1 MSKKLSKARNEQ
13 NKIVVFLRC
22 KTCFMAEKIFTL
34 TDVMP
39 ISDKKGKKSRTRRN
53 TLRKDNKILERCRNA
68 WNRFEPARKARE
80 RTMKYTFGD
89 QWSDIIEYKGG
100 HITERRYIQKKG
112 NIPLQNN
119 IMISI
124 FNTVAGLYEKQGVE
138 PTCFARTPDSQWLSD
153 MMSVALQANL
163 QDTQDSE
170 IRKALFKDY
179 ICGGIAVARESYEE
193 RDTIWDSW
201 SDYVNPY
208 YVGFEMGSDPRH
220 QDINLICELHDV
232 SHEDLYFK
240 FAREDY
246 GLTRRVLDNIYEI
259 DHKRDYDIEA
269 DQNDVYDLGNVSFDT
284 PANKNCCRVIECW
297 YKKTK
302 PRYQCT
308 DPIAQTA
315 DDARFRVEIE
325 DIGNVRQENI
335 KRKKVYDD
343 AGVPV
348 EDRAY
353 ITAEYIEDV
362 FWYYTFMSP
371 DGTVLC
377 EGECP
382 YDYKTHPYT
391 VKFYPFVNGEIHPF
405 LGTIIDQQR
414 YINRL
419 VVMHDMAARSA
430 AKGITIIPKGCIPD
444 DMSPQDFADQFTEYE
459 GLVIYETNRIN
470 PSVRPEVITSNAVQ
484 IGTYEL
490 LQLQLQLSKD
500 IVNVSGALQGK
511 TPTAGTSPARY
522 QMEMQNSSV
531 SLFSLLND
539 MTNLSEQIAE
549 KKVSNIKQF
558 YDDGRLIISAD
569 NTKVMI
575 YDRMSARDVKFRISI
590 KESGATASFAQ
601 QANDV
606 GMQLLQMGA
615 IDALTFL
622 QGSTLPFKDLYINAI
637 QDRQAQMALEQQAQ
651 QMQQTMSPEQQEQ
664 ANENTR
670 QAQGMLQSA

>member
-1 MSKKLSKARNEQ
+1 
-13 NKIVVFLRC
+13 
-22 KTCFMAEKIFTL
+22 MAGKIFTL

-39 ISDKKGKKSRTRRN
+39 ISNKKGKKGRTRRN
-53 TLRKDNKILERCRNA
+53 TLRKDIKLLERCRNA
-68 WNRFEPARKARE
+68 WNRFEPARKTRE

-100 HITERRYIQKKG
+100 RVTERRYIQQKG

-246 GLTRRVLDNIYEI
+246 GLTRRILDDVYEI

-269 DQNDVYDLGNVSFDT
+269 DQNDVYDLENVSFDT

-297 YKKTK
+297 YKRTK

-315 DDARFRVEIE
+315 DDARFRVEVE

-335 KRKKVYDD
+335 KRKKVYDE
-343 AGVPV
+343 AGVPI

-371 DGTVLC
+371 DGTILC

-405 LGTIIDQQR
+405 LGTVIDQQR

-490 LQLQLQLSKD
+490 LQLQLQLTKD
-500 IVNVSGALQGK
+500 ITNVSGALQGK
-511 TPTAGTSPARY
+511 APTAGTSAARY

>member
-1 MSKKLSKARNEQ
+1 
-13 NKIVVFLRC
+13 
-22 KTCFMAEKIFTL
+22 MAGKIFTL

-39 ISDKKGKKSRTRRN
+39 ISNKKGKKGRTRRN
-53 TLRKDNKILERCRNA
+53 TLRKDIKLLERCRNA
-68 WNRFEPARKARE
+68 WNRFEPARKTRE

-100 HITERRYIQKKG
+100 RVTERRYIQQKG

-246 GLTRRVLDNIYEI
+246 GLTRRILDDVYEI
-259 DHKRDYDIEA
+259 DDKRDYDIEA
-269 DQNDVYDLGNVSFDT
+269 DQNDVYDLDNVSFDT

-297 YKKTK
+297 YKRTK

-315 DDARFRVEIE
+315 DDARFRVEVE
-325 DIGNVRQENI
+325 DIENVRQENI
-335 KRKKVYDD
+335 KRKKVYDE
-343 AGVPV
+343 AGVPI

-362 FWYYTFMSP
+362 FWYYTFMTP
-371 DGTVLC
+371 DGTILC

-405 LGTIIDQQR
+405 LGTVIDQQR

-490 LQLQLQLSKD
+490 LQLQLQLTKD
-500 IVNVSGALQGK
+500 ITNVSGALQGK
-511 TPTAGTSPARY
+511 TPSAGTSAARY

-569 NTKVMI
+569 NTKVME

-590 KESGATASFAQ
+590 KESGATASVAQ

-606 GMQLLQMGA
+606 GIQLLQMGA

-651 QMQQTMSPEQQEQ
+651 QMQQGMSPEQQQQ
-664 ANENTR
+664 ANNNTQ
-670 QAQGMLQSA
+670 QAQQMLQAV

>member
-1 MSKKLSKARNEQ
+1 
-13 NKIVVFLRC
+13 
-22 KTCFMAEKIFTL
+22 MAEKIFTL

-470 PSVRPEVITSNAVQ
+470 PSVRPEVIASNAVQ

-490 LQLQLQLSKD
+490 LQLQLQLSQD
-500 IVNVSGALQGK
+500 IVKVSGALQGY
-511 TPTAGTSPARY
+511 TPTPGTSAATY
-522 QMEMQNSSV
+522 QM
-531 SLFSLLND
+531 
-539 MTNLSEQIAE
+539 
-549 KKVSNIKQF
+549 
-558 YDDGRLIISAD
+558 
-569 NTKVMI
+569 
-575 YDRMSARDVKFRISI
+575 
-590 KESGATASFAQ
+590 
-601 QANDV
+601 
-606 GMQLLQMGA
+606 
-615 IDALTFL
+615 
-622 QGSTLPFKDLYINAI
+622 
-637 QDRQAQMALEQQAQ
+637 
-651 QMQQTMSPEQQEQ
+651 
-664 ANENTR
+664 
-670 QAQGMLQSA
+670 

>member
-511 TPTAGTSPARY
+511 APTAGTSAARY

-651 QMQQTMSPEQQEQ
+651 QMQQTMSPEQQKQ

-670 QAQGMLQSA
+670 QTQGMLQSA

>member
-1 MSKKLSKARNEQ
+1 
-13 NKIVVFLRC
+13 
-22 KTCFMAEKIFTL
+22 MAGKIFTL

-39 ISDKKGKKSRTRRN
+39 ISNKKGKKGRTRRN
-53 TLRKDNKILERCRNA
+53 TLRKDIKLLERCRNA
-68 WNRFEPARKARE
+68 WNRFEPARKTRE

-100 HITERRYIQKKG
+100 RVTERRYIQQKG

-246 GLTRRVLDNIYEI
+246 GLTRRILDDVYEI
-259 DHKRDYDIEA
+259 DDKRDYDIEA
-269 DQNDVYDLGNVSFDT
+269 DQNDVYDLDNVSFDT

-297 YKKTK
+297 YKRTK

-315 DDARFRVEIE
+315 DDARFRVEVE
-325 DIGNVRQENI
+325 DIENVRQENI
-335 KRKKVYDD
+335 KRKKVYDE
-343 AGVPV
+343 AGVPI

-371 DGTVLC
+371 DGTILC

-405 LGTIIDQQR
+405 LGTVIDQQR

-490 LQLQLQLSKD
+490 LQLQLQLTKD
-500 IVNVSGALQGK
+500 ITNVSGALQGK
-511 TPTAGTSPARY
+511 TPSAGTSAARY

-569 NTKVMI
+569 NTKVME

-590 KESGATASFAQ
+590 KESGATASVAQ

-606 GMQLLQMGA
+606 GIQLLQMGA

-651 QMQQTMSPEQQEQ
+651 QMRQGMSPEQQQQ
-664 ANENTR
+664 ANDNTQ
-670 QAQGMLQSA
+670 QAQQMLQAV

>member
-1 MSKKLSKARNEQ
+1 
-13 NKIVVFLRC
+13 
-22 KTCFMAEKIFTL
+22 MAEKIFTL

-511 TPTAGTSPARY
+511 TPSAGTSAARY

>member
-1 MSKKLSKARNEQ
+1 
-13 NKIVVFLRC
+13 
-22 KTCFMAEKIFTL
+22 MAGKIFTL

-39 ISDKKGKKSRTRRN
+39 ISNKKGKRGRTRRN
-53 TLRKDNKILERCRNA
+53 TLRKDIKLLERCRNA
-68 WNRFEPARKARE
+68 WNRFEPARKTRE

-100 HITERRYIQKKG
+100 RVTERRYIQQKG

-119 IMISI
+119 IMISL

-246 GLTRRVLDNIYEI
+246 GLTRRILDDVYEI
-259 DHKRDYDIEA
+259 DHKRDYNIEA
-269 DQNDVYDLGNVSFDT
+269 DQNDVYDLENVSFDT

-297 YKKTK
+297 YKRTK

-315 DDARFRVEIE
+315 EDARFRVEVE
-325 DIGNVRQENI
+325 DIENVRQENI
-335 KRKKVYDD
+335 KRKKVYDE
-343 AGVPV
+343 AGVPI

-371 DGTVLC
+371 DGTILC

-405 LGTIIDQQR
+405 LGTVIDQQR

-444 DMSPQDFADQFTEYE
+444 EMSPQDFADQFTEYE

-490 LQLQLQLSKD
+490 LQLQLQLTKD
-500 IVNVSGALQGK
+500 ITNVSGAVQGK
-511 TPTAGTSPARY
+511 TPSAGTSAARY

-569 NTKVMI
+569 NTKVME

-590 KESGATASFAQ
+590 KESGATASVAQ

-606 GMQLLQMGA
+606 GIQLLQMGA

-651 QMQQTMSPEQQEQ
+651 QMQQGMSPEQQQQ
-664 ANENTR
+664 ANDNTQ
-670 QAQGMLQSA
+670 QAQQMLQAV

>member
-325 DIGNVRQENI
+325 DIGNVRQENV

-511 TPTAGTSPARY
+511 TPTAGTSAARY

>member
-1 MSKKLSKARNEQ
+1 
-13 NKIVVFLRC
+13 
-22 KTCFMAEKIFTL
+22 MAKIFTL
-34 TDVMP
+34 KDVMP
-39 ISDKKGKKSRTRRN
+39 AAKNKKSGASQRLSPLRRD
-53 TLRKDNKILERCRNA
+53 LKILERCRNA
-68 WNRFEPARKARE
+68 WNRFEPARKMRE

-89 QWSDIIEYKGG
+89 QWSDIIEYKEGRM
-100 HITERRYIQKKG
+100 TERKYILKKG

-124 FNTVAGLYEKQGVE
+124 FNTVTGLYEKQGVE

-153 MMSVALQANL
+153 MMSVALQANW
-163 QDTQDSE
+163 QDTQNSE
-170 IRKALFKDY
+170 IMKALFKDY
-179 ICGGIAVARESYEE
+179 ICGGVAVSRESYEE
-193 RDTIWDSW
+193 RDNMWDSW

-220 QDINLICELHDV
+220 QDMNLICELHDV
-232 SHEDLYFK
+232 SREDLYFK
-240 FAREDY
+240 FARADY
-246 GLTRRVLDNIYEI
+246 GLTRRRLDAIFDI
-259 DHKRDYDIEA
+259 DNKRDYDITA
-269 DQNDVYDLGNVSFDT
+269 DQNDVYDLENVSFDS
-284 PANKNCCRVIECW
+284 PSSRNCYRVIECW

-315 DDARFRVEIE
+315 DDARFRVEVE
-325 DIGNVRQENI
+325 DIDNIRRENI
-335 KRKKVYDD
+335 ARKKTYDE
-343 AGVPV
+343 AGVPI

-362 FWYYTFMSP
+362 FWYYVFMSP
-371 DGTVLC
+371 DGTILC

-382 YDYKTHPYT
+382 YEYKTHPYT
-391 VKFYPFVNGEIHPF
+391 VKFYPFVNGEVHPF
-405 LGTIIDQQR
+405 LGTVIDQQR

-444 DMSPQDFADQFTEYE
+444 DMDPRDFADQFTEYE

-470 PSVRPEVITSNAVQ
+470 PNVRPEVITSNAVQ

-490 LQLQLQLSKD
+490 LQLQLQLTKD
-500 IVNVSGALQGK
+500 ITNVSGAIQGK
-511 TPTAGTSPARY
+511 APSAGTSAARY
-522 QMEMQNSSV
+522 QMEMQNSST
-531 SLFSLLND
+531 SLFSILND

-569 NTKVMI
+569 NTKVME
-575 YDRMSARDVKFRISI
+575 YDRMSARDIKFRISI
-590 KESGATASFAQ
+590 KESGATASVAQ

-622 QGSTLPFKDLYINAI
+622 QGSTLPFKDMYIRAI
-637 QDRQAQMALEQQAQ
+637 QDRQAQASLEQQAQ
-651 QMQQTMSPEQQEQ
+651 MMQQQMTPEQQQQSEQ
-664 ANENTR
+664 NTQ
-670 QAQGMLQSA
+670 QAQQMLQTA

>member
-1 MSKKLSKARNEQ
+1 
-13 NKIVVFLRC
+13 
-22 KTCFMAEKIFTL
+22 MAEKIFTL

-511 TPTAGTSPARY
+511 APTAGTSAARY

-651 QMQQTMSPEQQEQ
+651 QMQQTMSPEQQKQ

-670 QAQGMLQSA
+670 QTQGMLQSA

>member
-511 TPTAGTSPARY
+511 TPTAGTSAARY

>member
-1 MSKKLSKARNEQ
+1 
-13 NKIVVFLRC
+13 
-22 KTCFMAEKIFTL
+22 MAGKIFTL

-39 ISDKKGKKSRTRRN
+39 ISNKKRKRGRTRRN
-53 TLRKDNKILERCRNA
+53 TLRKDIKLLERCRNA
-68 WNRFEPARKARE
+68 WNRFEPARKTRE

-100 HITERRYIQKKG
+100 RVTERRYIQQKG

-246 GLTRRVLDNIYEI
+246 GLTRRILDDVYEI

-269 DQNDVYDLGNVSFDT
+269 DQNDVYDLENVSFDT
-284 PANKNCCRVIECW
+284 PANRNCCRVIECW
-297 YKKTK
+297 YKRTK

-315 DDARFRVEIE
+315 EDARFRVEVE
-325 DIGNVRQENI
+325 DIENVRQENI
-335 KRKKVYDD
+335 KRKKVYDE
-343 AGVPV
+343 AGVPI

-362 FWYYTFMSP
+362 FWYYTFMTP
-371 DGTVLC
+371 DGTILC

-405 LGTIIDQQR
+405 LGTVIDQQR

-490 LQLQLQLSKD
+490 LQLQLQLTKD
-500 IVNVSGALQGK
+500 ITNVSGALQGK
-511 TPTAGTSPARY
+511 TPSAGTSAARY

-569 NTKVMI
+569 NTKVME

-590 KESGATASFAQ
+590 KESGATASVAQ

-606 GMQLLQMGA
+606 GMQLLQMGS
-615 IDALTFL
+615 IDALTYL

-651 QMQQTMSPEQQEQ
+651 QMQQGMSPEQQQQ
-664 ANENTR
+664 ANDNTQ
-670 QAQGMLQSA
+670 QAQQMLQAV

>member
-1 MSKKLSKARNEQ
+1 
-13 NKIVVFLRC
+13 
-22 KTCFMAEKIFTL
+22 MAGKIFTL

-39 ISDKKGKKSRTRRN
+39 ISNKKGKRGRTRRN
-53 TLRKDNKILERCRNA
+53 ALRKDIKLLERCRNA
-68 WNRFEPARKARE
+68 WNRFEPARKTRE

-100 HITERRYIQKKG
+100 RVTERRYIQQKG

-246 GLTRRVLDNIYEI
+246 GLTRRILDDVYEI
-259 DHKRDYDIEA
+259 DDKRDYDIEA
-269 DQNDVYDLGNVSFDT
+269 DQNDVYDLENVSFDT

-297 YKKTK
+297 YKRTK

-315 DDARFRVEIE
+315 DDARFRVEVE
-325 DIGNVRQENI
+325 DIENVRQENI
-335 KRKKVYDD
+335 KRKKVYDE
-343 AGVPV
+343 AGVPI

-371 DGTVLC
+371 DGTILC

-405 LGTIIDQQR
+405 LGTVIDQQR

-490 LQLQLQLSKD
+490 LQLQLQLTKD
-500 IVNVSGALQGK
+500 ITNVSGALQGK
-511 TPTAGTSPARY
+511 TPSAGTSAARY

-558 YDDGRLIISAD
+558 YDDGRLIISTD
-569 NTKVMI
+569 NTKVME

-590 KESGATASFAQ
+590 KESGATASVAQ

-651 QMQQTMSPEQQEQ
+651 QMQQGMSPEQQKQ
-664 ANENTR
+664 ANDNTQ
-670 QAQGMLQSA
+670 QAQQMLQAV

>member
-1 MSKKLSKARNEQ
+1 
-13 NKIVVFLRC
+13 
-22 KTCFMAEKIFTL
+22 MAGKIFTL

-39 ISDKKGKKSRTRRN
+39 ISNKKGKRGRARRN
-53 TLRKDNKILERCRNA
+53 TLRKDIKLLERCRNA
-68 WNRFEPARKARE
+68 WNRFEPARKTRE

-100 HITERRYIQKKG
+100 RVTERRYIQQKG

-246 GLTRRVLDNIYEI
+246 GLTRRILDDVYEI
-259 DHKRDYDIEA
+259 DDKRDYDIEA
-269 DQNDVYDLGNVSFDT
+269 DQNDVYDLENVSFDT

-297 YKKTK
+297 YKRTK

-315 DDARFRVEIE
+315 DDARFRVEVE
-325 DIGNVRQENI
+325 DIENVRQENI
-335 KRKKVYDD
+335 KRKKVYDE
-343 AGVPV
+343 AGVPI

-371 DGTVLC
+371 DGTILC

-405 LGTIIDQQR
+405 LGTVIDQQR

-490 LQLQLQLSKD
+490 LQLQLQLTKD
-500 IVNVSGALQGK
+500 ITNVSGALQGK
-511 TPTAGTSPARY
+511 TPSAGTSAARY

-569 NTKVMI
+569 NTKVME

-590 KESGATASFAQ
+590 KESGATASVVQ

-606 GMQLLQMGA
+606 GIQLLQMGA

-651 QMQQTMSPEQQEQ
+651 QMQQGMSPEQQQQ
-664 ANENTR
+664 ANDNTQ
-670 QAQGMLQSA
+670 QAQQLLQAV

>member
-511 TPTAGTSPARY
+511 TPTAGTSAARY

-549 KKVSNIKQF
+549 KKSQIEELSK
-558 YDDGRLIISAD
+558 
-569 NTKVMI
+569 
-575 YDRMSARDVKFRISI
+575 KF
-590 KESGATASFAQ
+590 K
-601 QANDV
+601 N
-606 GMQLLQMGA
+606 
-615 IDALTFL
+615 
-622 QGSTLPFKDLYINAI
+622 
-637 QDRQAQMALEQQAQ
+637 
-651 QMQQTMSPEQQEQ
+651 
-664 ANENTR
+664 
-670 QAQGMLQSA
+670 

>member
-1 MSKKLSKARNEQ
+1 
-13 NKIVVFLRC
+13 
-22 KTCFMAEKIFTL
+22 MAEKIFTL

-511 TPTAGTSPARY
+511 TPTAGTSAARY

>member
-1 MSKKLSKARNEQ
+1 
-13 NKIVVFLRC
+13 
-22 KTCFMAEKIFTL
+22 MAGKIFTL

-39 ISDKKGKKSRTRRN
+39 ISNKKEKKGRTRRS
-53 TLRKDNKILERCRNA
+53 TLRKDIKLLERCRNA
-68 WNRFEPARKARE
+68 WNRFEPARKTRE

-100 HITERRYIQKKG
+100 RVTERRYIQQKG

-246 GLTRRVLDNIYEI
+246 GLTRRILDDVYEI

-269 DQNDVYDLGNVSFDT
+269 DQNDVYDLENVSFDT

-297 YKKTK
+297 YKRTK

-315 DDARFRVEIE
+315 DDARFRVEVE
-325 DIGNVRQENI
+325 DIENVRQENI
-335 KRKKVYDD
+335 KRKKVYDE
-343 AGVPV
+343 AGVPI

-362 FWYYTFMSP
+362 FWYYTFMTP
-371 DGTVLC
+371 DGTILC

-405 LGTIIDQQR
+405 LGTVIDQQR

-490 LQLQLQLSKD
+490 LQLQLQLTKD
-500 IVNVSGALQGK
+500 ITNVSGALQGK
-511 TPTAGTSPARY
+511 APTAGTSAARY

-569 NTKVMI
+569 NTKIME

-590 KESGATASFAQ
+590 KESGATASVAQ

-651 QMQQTMSPEQQEQ
+651 QMQQGMSPEQQQQ
-664 ANENTR
+664 ANDNTQ
-670 QAQGMLQSA
+670 QAQQMLQAV

>member
-1 MSKKLSKARNEQ
+1 
-13 NKIVVFLRC
+13 
-22 KTCFMAEKIFTL
+22 MAGKIFTL

-39 ISDKKGKKSRTRRN
+39 ISNKKGKKGRTRRN
-53 TLRKDNKILERCRNA
+53 TLRKDIKLLERCRNA
-68 WNRFEPARKARE
+68 WNRFEPARKTRE

-100 HITERRYIQKKG
+100 RVTERRYIQQKG

-246 GLTRRVLDNIYEI
+246 GLTRRILDDVYEI

-269 DQNDVYDLGNVSFDT
+269 DQNDVYDLENVSFDT

-315 DDARFRVEIE
+315 EDARFRVEVE
-325 DIGNVRQENI
+325 DIENVRQENI
-335 KRKKVYDD
+335 KRKKVYDE
-343 AGVPV
+343 AGVPI

-405 LGTIIDQQR
+405 LGTVIDQQR

-490 LQLQLQLSKD
+490 LQLQLQLTKD
-500 IVNVSGALQGK
+500 ITNVSGALQGK
-511 TPTAGTSPARY
+511 TPSAGTSAARY

-569 NTKVMI
+569 NTKVME

-590 KESGATASFAQ
+590 KESGATASVAQ

-615 IDALTFL
+615 IDALTYL

-651 QMQQTMSPEQQEQ
+651 QMQQGMSPEQQQQ
-664 ANENTR
+664 ANDNTQ
-670 QAQGMLQSA
+670 QAQQLLQAV

>member
-511 TPTAGTSPARY
+511 APTAGTSAARY

-651 QMQQTMSPEQQEQ
+651 QMQQTMSPEQQKQ

>member
-1 MSKKLSKARNEQ
+1 
-13 NKIVVFLRC
+13 
-22 KTCFMAEKIFTL
+22 MAGKIFTL

-39 ISDKKGKKSRTRRN
+39 ISNKKGKRGRTRRN
-53 TLRKDNKILERCRNA
+53 ALRKDIKLLERCRNA
-68 WNRFEPARKARE
+68 WNRFEPARKTRE

-100 HITERRYIQKKG
+100 RVTERRYIQQKG

-232 SHEDLYFK
+232 SYEDLYFK

-246 GLTRRVLDNIYEI
+246 GLTRRILDDVYEI

-269 DQNDVYDLGNVSFDT
+269 DQNDVYDLENVSFDT

-297 YKKTK
+297 YKRTK

-315 DDARFRVEIE
+315 DDARFRVEVE
-325 DIGNVRQENI
+325 DIENVRQENI
-335 KRKKVYDD
+335 KRKKVYDE
-343 AGVPV
+343 AGVPI

-371 DGTVLC
+371 DGTILC

-405 LGTIIDQQR
+405 LGTVIDQQR

-490 LQLQLQLSKD
+490 LQLQLQLTKD
-500 IVNVSGALQGK
+500 ITNVSGALQGK
-511 TPTAGTSPARY
+511 TPSAGTSAARY

-569 NTKVMI
+569 NTKVME

-590 KESGATASFAQ
+590 KESGATASVAQ

-615 IDALTFL
+615 IDALTYL

-651 QMQQTMSPEQQEQ
+651 QMQQGMSPEQQKQ
-664 ANENTR
+664 ANDNTQ
-670 QAQGMLQSA
+670 QAQQMLQAV

>member
-1 MSKKLSKARNEQ
+1 
-13 NKIVVFLRC
+13 
-22 KTCFMAEKIFTL
+22 MAGKIFTL

-39 ISDKKGKKSRTRRN
+39 ISNKKRKRGRTRRN
-53 TLRKDNKILERCRNA
+53 TLRKDIKLLERCRNA
-68 WNRFEPARKARE
+68 WNRFEPARKTRE

-100 HITERRYIQKKG
+100 RVTERRYIQQKG

-246 GLTRRVLDNIYEI
+246 GLTRRILDDVYEI

-269 DQNDVYDLGNVSFDT
+269 DQNDVYDLENVSFDT
-284 PANKNCCRVIECW
+284 PANRNCCRVIECW
-297 YKKTK
+297 YKRTK

-315 DDARFRVEIE
+315 EDARFRVEVE
-325 DIGNVRQENI
+325 DIENVRQENI
-335 KRKKVYDD
+335 KRKKVYDE
-343 AGVPV
+343 AGVPI

-362 FWYYTFMSP
+362 FWYYTFMTP
-371 DGTVLC
+371 DGTILC

-405 LGTIIDQQR
+405 LGTVIDQQR

-490 LQLQLQLSKD
+490 LQLQLQLTKD
-500 IVNVSGALQGK
+500 ITNVSGALQGK
-511 TPTAGTSPARY
+511 TPSAGTSAARY

-569 NTKVMI
+569 NTKVME

-590 KESGATASFAQ
+590 KESGATASVAQ

-651 QMQQTMSPEQQEQ
+651 QMQQGMSPEQQQQ
-664 ANENTR
+664 ANDNTQ
-670 QAQGMLQSA
+670 QAQQMLQAV

>member
-1 MSKKLSKARNEQ
+1 
-13 NKIVVFLRC
+13 
-22 KTCFMAEKIFTL
+22 MAGKIFTL

-39 ISDKKGKKSRTRRN
+39 ISNKKGKRGRTRRN
-53 TLRKDNKILERCRNA
+53 ALRKDIKLLERCRNA
-68 WNRFEPARKARE
+68 WNRFEPARKTRE

-100 HITERRYIQKKG
+100 RITERRYIQQKG

-220 QDINLICELHDV
+220 QDMNLICELHDV

-246 GLTRRVLDNIYEI
+246 GLTRRILDDVYEI
-259 DHKRDYDIEA
+259 DDKRDYDIEA
-269 DQNDVYDLGNVSFDT
+269 DQNDVYDLENVSFDT

-297 YKKTK
+297 YKRTK

-315 DDARFRVEIE
+315 EDARFRVEVE
-325 DIGNVRQENI
+325 DIENVRQENI
-335 KRKKVYDD
+335 KRKKVYDE
-343 AGVPV
+343 AGVPI

-362 FWYYTFMSP
+362 FWYYTFMTP
-371 DGTVLC
+371 DGTILC

-405 LGTIIDQQR
+405 LGTVIDQQR

-490 LQLQLQLSKD
+490 LQLQLQLTKD
-500 IVNVSGALQGK
+500 ITNVSGALQGK
-511 TPTAGTSPARY
+511 TPSAGTSAARY

-569 NTKVMI
+569 NTKVME

-590 KESGATASFAQ
+590 KESGATASVAQ

-606 GMQLLQMGA
+606 GIQLLQMGA

-651 QMQQTMSPEQQEQ
+651 QMQQGMSPEQQQQ
-664 ANENTR
+664 ANDNTQ
-670 QAQGMLQSA
+670 QAQQMLQAV

>member
-1 MSKKLSKARNEQ
+1 
-13 NKIVVFLRC
+13 
-22 KTCFMAEKIFTL
+22 MAGKIFTL

-39 ISDKKGKKSRTRRN
+39 ISNKKGKRGRTRRN
-53 TLRKDNKILERCRNA
+53 TLRKDIKLLERCRNA
-68 WNRFEPARKARE
+68 WNRFEPARKTRE

-100 HITERRYIQKKG
+100 RITERRYIQQKG

-246 GLTRRVLDNIYEI
+246 GLTRRILDDVYEI

-269 DQNDVYDLGNVSFDT
+269 DQNDVYDLENVSFDT

-297 YKKTK
+297 YKRTK

-315 DDARFRVEIE
+315 DDARFRVEVE
-325 DIGNVRQENI
+325 DIENVRQENI
-335 KRKKVYDD
+335 KRKKVYDE
-343 AGVPV
+343 AGVPI

-362 FWYYTFMSP
+362 FWYYTFMTP
-371 DGTVLC
+371 DGTILC

-405 LGTIIDQQR
+405 LGTVIDQQR

-490 LQLQLQLSKD
+490 LQLQLQLTKD
-500 IVNVSGALQGK
+500 ITNVSGALQGK
-511 TPTAGTSPARY
+511 TPSAGTSAARY

-569 NTKVMI
+569 NTKVME

-590 KESGATASFAQ
+590 KESGATASVAQ

-651 QMQQTMSPEQQEQ
+651 QMQQGMSPEQQQQ
-664 ANENTR
+664 ANDNTQ
-670 QAQGMLQSA
+670 QAQQMLQAV

>member
-1 MSKKLSKARNEQ
+1 
-13 NKIVVFLRC
+13 
-22 KTCFMAEKIFTL
+22 MAGKIFTL

-39 ISDKKGKKSRTRRN
+39 ISNKKGKRGRTRRN
-53 TLRKDNKILERCRNA
+53 TLRKDIKLLERCRNA
-68 WNRFEPARKARE
+68 WNRFEPARKTRE

-100 HITERRYIQKKG
+100 RVTERRYIQQKG

-246 GLTRRVLDNIYEI
+246 GLTRRILDDVYEI
-259 DHKRDYDIEA
+259 DDKRDYDIEA
-269 DQNDVYDLGNVSFDT
+269 DQNDVYDLENVSFDT

-297 YKKTK
+297 YKRTK

-315 DDARFRVEIE
+315 DDARFRVEVE
-325 DIGNVRQENI
+325 DIENVRQENI
-335 KRKKVYDD
+335 KRKKVYDE
-343 AGVPV
+343 AGVPI

-362 FWYYTFMSP
+362 FWYYTFMTP
-371 DGTVLC
+371 DGTILC

-405 LGTIIDQQR
+405 LGTVIDQQR

-490 LQLQLQLSKD
+490 LQLQLQLTKD
-500 IVNVSGALQGK
+500 ITNVSGALQGK
-511 TPTAGTSPARY
+511 TPSAGTSAARY

-569 NTKVMI
+569 NTKIME

-590 KESGATASFAQ
+590 KESGATASVAQ

-651 QMQQTMSPEQQEQ
+651 QMQQGMSPEQQQQ
-664 ANENTR
+664 ANDNTQ
-670 QAQGMLQSA
+670 QAQQMLQAV

>member
-1 MSKKLSKARNEQ
+1 
-13 NKIVVFLRC
+13 
-22 KTCFMAEKIFTL
+22 MAGKIFTL

-39 ISDKKGKKSRTRRN
+39 ISNKKGKKGRTRRN
-53 TLRKDNKILERCRNA
+53 TLRKDIKLLERCRNA
-68 WNRFEPARKARE
+68 WNRFEPARKTRE

-100 HITERRYIQKKG
+100 RVTERRYIQQKG

-246 GLTRRVLDNIYEI
+246 GLTRRILDDVYEI

-269 DQNDVYDLGNVSFDT
+269 DQNDVYDLENVSFDT
-284 PANKNCCRVIECW
+284 PANRNCCRVIECW
-297 YKKTK
+297 YKRTK

-315 DDARFRVEIE
+315 DDARFRVEVE
-325 DIGNVRQENI
+325 DIENVRQENI
-335 KRKKVYDD
+335 KRKKVYDE
-343 AGVPV
+343 AGVPI

-362 FWYYTFMSP
+362 FWYYTFMTP
-371 DGTVLC
+371 DGTILC

-405 LGTIIDQQR
+405 LGTVIDQQR

-490 LQLQLQLSKD
+490 LQLQLQLTKD
-500 IVNVSGALQGK
+500 ITNVSGALQGK
-511 TPTAGTSPARY
+511 TPSAGTSAARY

-569 NTKVMI
+569 NTKVME

-590 KESGATASFAQ
+590 KESGATASVAQ

-606 GMQLLQMGA
+606 GIQLLQMGA

-651 QMQQTMSPEQQEQ
+651 QMQQDMSPEQQQQ
-664 ANENTR
+664 ANDNTQ
-670 QAQGMLQSA
+670 QAQQMLQAV

>member
-39 ISDKKGKKSRTRRN
+39 VSDKKGKKSRTRRN

-511 TPTAGTSPARY
+511 APTAGTSAARY

-651 QMQQTMSPEQQEQ
+651 QMQQTMSPEQQKQ

-670 QAQGMLQSA
+670 QAQEMLQSA

>member
-1 MSKKLSKARNEQ
+1 
-13 NKIVVFLRC
+13 
-22 KTCFMAEKIFTL
+22 MAEKIFTL

-511 TPTAGTSPARY
+511 APTAGTSAARY

-651 QMQQTMSPEQQEQ
+651 QMQQTMSPEQQKQ

>member
-1 MSKKLSKARNEQ
+1 
-13 NKIVVFLRC
+13 
-22 KTCFMAEKIFTL
+22 MAGKIFTL

-39 ISDKKGKKSRTRRN
+39 ISNKKGKRGRTRRN
-53 TLRKDNKILERCRNA
+53 TLRKDIKLLERCRNA
-68 WNRFEPARKARE
+68 WNRFEPARKTRE

-100 HITERRYIQKKG
+100 RITERRYIQQKG

-220 QDINLICELHDV
+220 QDMNLICELHDV

-246 GLTRRVLDNIYEI
+246 GLTRRILDDVYEI

-269 DQNDVYDLGNVSFDT
+269 DQNDVYDLENVSFDT

-297 YKKTK
+297 YKRTK
-302 PRYQCT
+302 SRYQCT

-315 DDARFRVEIE
+315 DDARFRVEVE
-325 DIGNVRQENI
+325 DIENVRQENI
-335 KRKKVYDD
+335 KRKKVYDE
-343 AGVPV
+343 AGVPI

-371 DGTVLC
+371 DGTILC

-405 LGTIIDQQR
+405 LGTVIDQQR

-490 LQLQLQLSKD
+490 LQLQLQLTKD
-500 IVNVSGALQGK
+500 ITNVSGALQGK
-511 TPTAGTSPARY
+511 TPSAGTSAARY

-569 NTKVMI
+569 NTKVME

-590 KESGATASFAQ
+590 KESGATASVAQ

-606 GMQLLQMGA
+606 GIQLLQMGA

-651 QMQQTMSPEQQEQ
+651 QMQQGMSPEQQQQ
-664 ANENTR
+664 ANDNTQ
-670 QAQGMLQSA
+670 QAQQMLQAV

>member
-1 MSKKLSKARNEQ
+1 
-13 NKIVVFLRC
+13 
-22 KTCFMAEKIFTL
+22 MAGKIFTL

-39 ISDKKGKKSRTRRN
+39 ISNKKGKKGRTRRN
-53 TLRKDNKILERCRNA
+53 TLRKDIKLLERCRNA
-68 WNRFEPARKARE
+68 WNRFEPARKTRE

-100 HITERRYIQKKG
+100 RVTERRYIQQKG

-246 GLTRRVLDNIYEI
+246 GLTRRILDDVYEI

-269 DQNDVYDLGNVSFDT
+269 DQNDVYDLENVSFDT

-297 YKKTK
+297 YKRTK

-315 DDARFRVEIE
+315 DDARFRVEVE
-325 DIGNVRQENI
+325 DIENVRQENI
-335 KRKKVYDD
+335 KRKKVYDE
-343 AGVPV
+343 AGVPI

-362 FWYYTFMSP
+362 FWYYTFMTP

-405 LGTIIDQQR
+405 LGTVIDQQR

-490 LQLQLQLSKD
+490 LQLQLQLTKD
-500 IVNVSGALQGK
+500 ITNVSGALQGK
-511 TPTAGTSPARY
+511 TPSAGTSAARY

-569 NTKVMI
+569 NTKVME

-590 KESGATASFAQ
+590 KESGATASVAQ

-606 GMQLLQMGA
+606 GIQLLQMGA

-651 QMQQTMSPEQQEQ
+651 QMQQGMSPEQQQQ
-664 ANENTR
+664 ANDNTQ
-670 QAQGMLQSA
+670 QAQQMLQAV

>member
-1 MSKKLSKARNEQ
+1 
-13 NKIVVFLRC
+13 
-22 KTCFMAEKIFTL
+22 MAGKIFTL

-39 ISDKKGKKSRTRRN
+39 ISNKKGKKGRTRRN
-53 TLRKDNKILERCRNA
+53 TLRKDIKLLERCRNA
-68 WNRFEPARKARE
+68 WNRFEPARKTRE

-100 HITERRYIQKKG
+100 RVTERRYIQQKG

-246 GLTRRVLDNIYEI
+246 GLTRRILDDVYEI

-269 DQNDVYDLGNVSFDT
+269 DQNDVYDLENVSFDT

-297 YKKTK
+297 YKRTK

-315 DDARFRVEIE
+315 DDARFRVEVE
-325 DIGNVRQENI
+325 DIQNVRQENI
-335 KRKKVYDD
+335 KRKKVYDE
-343 AGVPV
+343 AGVPI

-371 DGTVLC
+371 DGTILC

-405 LGTIIDQQR
+405 LGTVIDQQR

-490 LQLQLQLSKD
+490 LQLQLQLTKD
-500 IVNVSGALQGK
+500 ITNVSGALQGK
-511 TPTAGTSPARY
+511 TPSAGTSAARY

-569 NTKVMI
+569 NTKVME

-590 KESGATASFAQ
+590 KESGATASVAQ

-615 IDALTFL
+615 IDALTYL

-651 QMQQTMSPEQQEQ
+651 QMQQGMSPEQQQQ
-664 ANENTR
+664 ANDNTQ
-670 QAQGMLQSA
+670 QAQQMLQAV